1 MTLRKEALYACYQ
14 RLERPLYNVLFRQLW
29 QREDCQDL
37 IHDSFMRVWEKHDDV
52 NEETLDALI
61 WTTAL
66 NLAKNRLRWRVL
78 RQHEPIDEEVLQH
91 LATDND
97 SHDFLAERRV
107 CEALRKLPITWR
119 EVLLL
124 SEFSGMRGNEM
135 AKVLGIPA
143 GTVASRKHLA
153 LTRLKELL
161 GADFHART

>member
-14 RLERPLYNVLFRQLW
+14 RLEKPLYNVLFRQLW

-37 IHDSFMRVWEKHDDV
+37 IHDTFMRVWERQAGVSED
-52 NEETLDALI
+52 TLDALV

-78 RQHEPIDEEVLQH
+78 RKHEPIDEEAMQALNIGS
-91 LATDND
+91 DNG
-97 SHDFLAERRV
+97 DFLAERRV
-107 CEALRKLPITWR
+107 REALRKLPHAWR

-124 SEFSGMRGNEM
+124 SEFSGMRGAEM
-135 AKVLGIPA
+135 AKVLGVPA

-153 LTRLKELL
+153 LARLKELL
-161 GADFHART
+161 GGHFHA

>member
-14 RLERPLYNVLFRQLW
+14 RLERSLYNVLFRQLW

-37 IHDSFMRVWEKHDDV
+37 IHDAFMRVWERRDEV
-52 NEETLDALI
+52 NEDTLDALV

-78 RQHEPIDEEVLQH
+78 RRHEPIDEELMQQV
-91 LATDND
+91 ATGNE
-97 SHDFLAERRV
+97 SGDFLAERRV
-107 CEALRKLPITWR
+107 REALRKLPGTWR

-124 SEFSGMRGNEM
+124 SEFSGMRGTEM
-135 AKVLGIPA
+135 AEVLGIPA

-153 LTRLKELL
+153 LARLKELL
-161 GADFHART
+161 GEHFHA